1 MPSTLRRRTP
11 EWAHRAPGAGLV
23 SVRNPTRP
31 GQPGAQRFGEFADR
45 LHGDHW
51 QPDVDVFETEEAV
64 IVRAELA
71 GVRRGDLRVTVDGDL
86 LRIRGLREGS
96 GAAAVRLH
104 QMEIATGPFERCLRV
119 PVDVDR
125 DRVTAHLEDGLLT
138 VTLVRRKPVRRS
150 VPVES
155 DSQ

>member
-1 MPSTLRRRTP
+1 M
-11 EWAHRAPGAGLV
+11 
-23 SVRNPTRP
+23 RNPRNPRP
-31 GQPGAQRFGEFADR
+31 GEPSSSPQRFGEFADR

-119 PVDVDR
+119 PADVDR

-138 VTLVRRKPVRRS
+138 VTLGRRKAVRRT
-150 VPVES
+150 VPIERE
-155 DSQ
+155 